1 MHLDLK
7 ILIISFYFPPVV
19 SPAAQRLESFA
30 RYLAEF
36 DHEVTVLTH
45 GEDNEKSQIANYNVV
60 RLSSPIINWFLSM
73 FSEHRKDI
81 SSVQLKT
88 KDKRFSFGS
97 EFIKY
102 LNNFRINRGLGFLG
116 RMPDLSDFWAFEARK
131 WLNDQEP
138 VDWVISSY
146 APYSNHLLGWYCKKA
161 NITRYWL
168 ADFRDLWSDHHFF
181 NGVPLF
187 SWVER
192 ILEKKVLAKSDVVTA
207 VSVPFA
213 ERLSQKMSA
222 GIARVIHNG
231 FSTDIVDL
239 KISED
244 ESAFE
249 IVYTGTIY
257 PKAQDIGPFLS
268 AVQHLSE
275 ENPGAA
281 SFSYYGPSSDVVSE
295 VLRRDGDN
303 SHVRVFGIS
312 PHSVCIEAQ
321 SRAKVLLYL
330 DVKSP
335 KYDGILPAKIFEYIG
350 SGKLILAIT
359 DDATS
364 DAVSVLLEHG
374 NTIVTPYDQG
384 KILAI
389 LRELLKQPPKS
400 SEPLNESHPLSRR
413 SQATALN
420 LLLETETQNFALQDG
435 LKQ

>member
-1 MHLDLK
+1 MK

-36 DHEVTVLTH
+36 GHEVTVLTH
-45 GEDNEKSQIANYNVV
+45 GGDNEKFKIANYNVV
-60 RLSSPIINWFLSM
+60 RLSSPIINWVLST
-73 FSEHRKDI
+73 FSAQRKDI
-81 SSVQLKT
+81 NIVQLKT

-97 EFIKY
+97 ELIKY
-102 LNNFRINRGLGFLG
+102 LNNFRIDRGLGFLG

-131 WLNDQEP
+131 WLDAQDQ

-161 NITRYWL
+161 NITSYWL

-181 NGVPLF
+181 KGVPVF

-213 ERLSQKMSA
+213 ARLTQKMSA
-222 GIARVIHNG
+222 GIAHVIHNG
-231 FSTDIVDL
+231 FSTDTVDL
-239 KISED
+239 QISED
-244 ESAFE
+244 EGIFE

-257 PKAQDIGPFLS
+257 PKAQDIEPFLS
-268 AVQHLSE
+268 AAQGLIE
-275 ENPGAA
+275 ESPGAA
-281 SFSYYGPSSDVVSE
+281 RFSYYGPSSDIVSE
-295 VLRRDGDN
+295 VLRYDGDN
-303 SHVRVFGIS
+303 SHVRVFGVS
-312 PHSVCIEAQ
+312 PHSACIEAQ

-359 DDATS
+359 DDVTS
-364 DAVSVLLEHG
+364 GAISVLVEHG
-374 NTIVTPYDQG
+374 NTIVAPYDQG

-389 LRELLKQPPKS
+389 LRELVKQPPKS
-400 SEPLNESHPLSRR
+400 GEPLNESHPLSRR
-413 SQATALN
+413 SQAIALN
-420 LLLETETQNFALQDG
+420 RLLENETQNLAMKNG